1 MFDWA
6 YVIMSASEP
15 ICLHEWR
22 TANCSTKYVKTMLD
36 YAGYQKFIWERD
48 IEAYETDKEKIEICK
63 ERLNAVLR
71 EYDIDGVRR
80 NIRNRDY
87 LKAQM
92 KKYSYVIGNP
102 PYITITHK
110 IQKEKINMNN
120 KKIMK
125 VTSTIPLLLTLAL
138 TACGTQNSQ
147 TLTMVEEVTQTDGT
161 RETDTNTEVAADTES
176 PLAQRDALEWEQR
189 LDYSSERQ
197 MQLAEITVD
206 LTQDAE
212 EVQSKAQVLLEAM
225 AGGDAETAVDSIL
238 TEDWYTVM
246 LSDLLI
252 GQRNYTGA
260 ADNGEWRMM
269 ILADE
274 LGQHCTAIEYP
285 LADGRQFYVQVTD
298 PEIRYYVCAAERTGS
313 FVSESLN
320 LTDGTYVGYEGT
332 LSSNNR
338 PEGAFTVHMGTADLS
353 SGAADAF
360 RNRSAQAVSYDGDF
374 TAEGRPETA
383 TPEYLSKEGQMAYAS
398 RQEGKNIYYLT
409 MTAEDGND
417 AFAPVRM
424 GICNIWE

>member
-1 MFDWA
+1 MRYSVF
-6 YVIMSASEP
+6 P
-15 ICLHEWR
+15 
-22 TANCSTKYVKTMLD
+22 CSYRYIYYYKNT
-36 YAGYQKFIWERD
+36 ER
-48 IEAYETDKEKIEICK
+48 ENK
-63 ERLNAVLR
+63 
-71 EYDIDGVRR
+71 
-80 NIRNRDY
+80 
-87 LKAQM
+87 
-92 KKYSYVIGNP
+92 
-102 PYITITHK
+102 
-110 IQKEKINMNN
+110 MNN
-120 KKIMK
+120 KRIIKT
-125 VTSTIPLLLTLAL
+125 TSAIALLLSLSL
-138 TACGTQNSQ
+138 TACGTQDTQ
-147 TLTMVEEVTQTDGT
+147 LLTATEESMQETATQ
-161 RETDTNTEVAADTES
+161 ETEANTETATDTES

-197 MQLAEITVD
+197 AQLAEITVD
-206 LTQDAE
+206 LTQDTD

-260 ADNGEWRMM
+260 ADNGEWRMT

-313 FVSESLN
+313 FVSESMN

-360 RNRSAQAVSYDGDF
+360 VTVALRQSA
-374 TAEGRPETA
+374 TTEILLR
-383 TPEYLSKEGQMAYAS
+383 KEGP
-398 RQEGKNIYYLT
+398 RQQPRNI
-409 MTAEDGND
+409 
-417 AFAPVRM
+417 
-424 GICNIWE
+424 

>member
-1 MFDWA
+1 MVCINSIKEI
-6 YVIMSASEP
+6 YVIERLNVALNYRNMWLSFSGMVAPKVRTGGSESSG
-15 ICLHEWR
+15 II
-22 TANCSTKYVKTMLD
+22 T
-36 YAGYQKFIWERD
+36 
-48 IEAYETDKEKIEICK
+48 YETDKEKIEICK

-71 EYDIDGVRR
+71 EYDIDGVRW

-197 MQLAEITVD
+197 AQLAEITVD
-206 LTQDAE
+206 LTQDTD

-260 ADNGEWRMM
+260 ADNGEWRMT

-313 FVSESLN
+313 FVSESMN

>member
-1 MFDWA
+1 
-6 YVIMSASEP
+6 
-15 ICLHEWR
+15 
-22 TANCSTKYVKTMLD
+22 
-36 YAGYQKFIWERD
+36 
-48 IEAYETDKEKIEICK
+48 
-63 ERLNAVLR
+63 
-71 EYDIDGVRR
+71 
-80 NIRNRDY
+80 
-87 LKAQM
+87 M

-138 TACGTQNSQ
+138 TACGTQDTQ
-147 TLTMVEEVTQTDGT
+147 LLTVTEESMQETATQ
-161 RETDTNTEVAADTES
+161 ETEANTETATDTES

-197 MQLAEITVD
+197 A
-206 LTQDAE
+206 QDTD

-260 ADNGEWRMM
+260 ADNGEWRMT

>member
-1 MFDWA
+1 MRYSVF
-6 YVIMSASEP
+6 P
-15 ICLHEWR
+15 
-22 TANCSTKYVKTMLD
+22 CSYRYIYYYKNT
-36 YAGYQKFIWERD
+36 ER
-48 IEAYETDKEKIEICK
+48 ENK
-63 ERLNAVLR
+63 
-71 EYDIDGVRR
+71 
-80 NIRNRDY
+80 
-87 LKAQM
+87 
-92 KKYSYVIGNP
+92 
-102 PYITITHK
+102 
-110 IQKEKINMNN
+110 MNN
-120 KKIMK
+120 KRIIKT
-125 VTSTIPLLLTLAL
+125 TSAIALLLSLSL
-138 TACGTQNSQ
+138 TACGTQDTQ
-147 TLTMVEEVTQTDGT
+147 LLTATEESMQETATQ
-161 RETDTNTEVAADTES
+161 ETEANTETATDTES

-197 MQLAEITVD
+197 AQLAEITVD
-206 LTQDAE
+206 LTQDTD
-212 EVQSKAQVLLEAM
+212 EVQGKAQVLLEAM

-260 ADNGEWRMM
+260 ADNGEWRMT

-313 FVSESLN
+313 FVSESMN

-424 GICNIWE
+424 GISNIWE

>member
-1 MFDWA
+1 MRYSVF
-6 YVIMSASEP
+6 P
-15 ICLHEWR
+15 
-22 TANCSTKYVKTMLD
+22 CSYRYIYHHKNT
-36 YAGYQKFIWERD
+36 ER
-48 IEAYETDKEKIEICK
+48 ENK
-63 ERLNAVLR
+63 
-71 EYDIDGVRR
+71 
-80 NIRNRDY
+80 
-87 LKAQM
+87 
-92 KKYSYVIGNP
+92 
-102 PYITITHK
+102 
-110 IQKEKINMNN
+110 MNN
-120 KKIMK
+120 KRIIK
-125 VTSTIPLLLTLAL
+125 TISAIALLLSLSL
-138 TACGTQNSQ
+138 TACGTQDTQ
-147 TLTMVEEVTQTDGT
+147 LLTATEESMQETATQ
-161 RETDTNTEVAADTES
+161 ETEANTETATDTES

-197 MQLAEITVD
+197 AQLAEITVD

-260 ADNGEWRMM
+260 VDNGEWRMT

-285 LADGRQFYVQVTD
+285 LADGRQFYVQTTD
-298 PEIRYYVCAAERTGS
+298 SEIRYYVCAAERTGS
-313 FVSESLN
+313 FISESLS

-398 RQEGKNIYYLT
+398 RQEGKNIYYLA